1 MATSPDLTIYAP
13 MTDAEEYAEV
23 FLRSAAQHGASH
35 LYHMTM
41 SILVGDSTDDTLG
54 VCRAF
59 ASKLPFECRVRSL
72 NDLSENSRSEI
83 RAIVDSN
90 DGFYNEGIVDWLVNE
105 NLEQCTYYAGMH
117 VDLAFHRSGLWD
129 ELLAKMITTGADVA
143 GVFAPGEL
151 MTSQGIM
158 FMTPPR
164 LFPVVTLCHRERA
177 RALGVRWS
185 RPCSTPSRR
194 DRLIVDN
201 GTLALEALMSNQAV
215 DLGATFLPI
224 TMDYL
229 EEFIEHFGFLWTRK
243 FPSSVHEHDGERSR
257 ERVRAE
263 LTRLSGLSAKTIDSG
278 RQVDLPS
285 SNRLLRRE

>member
-1 MATSPDLTIYAP
+1 MSKSPDLTIYAP
-13 MTDAEEYAEV
+13 MTDAEDYAEV
-23 FLRSAAQHGASH
+23 FLRSAAEHGGSH
-35 LYHMTM
+35 LYRISM
-41 SILVGDSTDDTLG
+41 SILVGDSADDTLG
-54 VCRAF
+54 VCRAL
-59 ASKLPFECRVRSL
+59 APELPFDCLVRSL
-72 NDLSENSRSEI
+72 DDLPEEARS
-83 RAIVDSN
+83 AIQVLVDSN
-90 DGFYNEGIVDWLVNE
+90 DGFYNECIVDWLVNE

-117 VDLAFHRSGLWD
+117 VDIAFHQSGLWD
-129 ELLAKMITTGADVA
+129 DLLAKMITTGADVA

-151 MTSQGIM
+151 LTRQGIM

-201 GTLALEALMSNQAV
+201 GTLALNALMGNQAV
-215 DLGATFLPI
+215 DLGATLLPI

-229 EEFIEHFGFLWTRK
+229 EKFIEHFGFLWTRK
-243 FPSSVHEHDGERSR
+243 FASSVHEHDGERSR

-263 LTRLSGLSAKTIDSG
+263 LRKY
-278 RQVDLPS
+278 
-285 SNRLLRRE
+285 REPAAGAR